1 MSETLPSPV
10 WVNTSQLLKQMVD
23 DLAAQSRVAVDT
35 ESNSLHAF
43 REQVCLLQF
52 SSCNADYLVDPLA
65 LRDLSL
71 LAPIFANPKI
81 EKIFHAAEYDLI
93 CLRRDFGFS
102 FANLFDTMQAARVLG
117 YPAVGLDRL
126 LGDKF
131 GVKMDKR
138 HQKANWAAR
147 PLSQEQIHYARLDTH
162 YLFNLRDA
170 LERELREKERLE
182 FALEDFSRACLAD
195 EQRQRINGGASWERF
210 AGRKDLSLRELT
222 VVSFL
227 CKWRD
232 KEAEKL
238 NRPPYKVVMDDV
250 FVALAKNPP
259 EQKVD
264 LSAAGLSEK
273 QIKLWGDQVLGA
285 IRRGAEAPLVERK
298 QAEPKNDAVLRRLEK
313 LKAWRK
319 NAGLEMK
326 VESDIILPKPY
337 LGLLSDNPPKSLDE
351 LRDLMKD
358 TPSRVEKYGP
368 QILKVLGVK
377 HAN

>member
-1 MSETLPSPV
+1 MFEALPPPV
-10 WVNTSQLLKQMVD
+10 WVHTKQSLQSMID
-23 DLAAQSRVAVDT
+23 DIAAQPRVAVDT

-52 SSCNADYLVDPLA
+52 STSKADYLVDPLA
-65 LRDLSL
+65 LTDLSPL
-71 LAPIFANPKI
+71 GAIFSNPHI

-102 FANLFDTMQAARVLG
+102 FANIFDTMHAARVLG
-117 YPAVGLDRL
+117 YPAVGLDKL

-131 GVKMDKR
+131 NIKMDKK

-147 PLSQEQIHYARLDTH
+147 PLPKEQVQYAMLDTH
-162 YLFNLRDA
+162 YLFDLRGA
-170 LERELREKERLE
+170 LEKELIEKDRLG
-182 FALEDFSRACLAD
+182 FALEDFRRACNHQDMKA
-195 EQRQRINGGASWERF
+195 RANGESWERF
-210 AGRKDLSLRELT
+210 SGRKDLSLRELT
-222 VVSFL
+222 IISHL

-232 KEAEKL
+232 KEAERL

-250 FVALAKNPP
+250 LIALAKNPP

-273 QIKLWGDQVLGA
+273 QIRLWGDMILAAVK
-285 IRRGAEAPLVERK
+285 RGSESPLVTRK
-298 QAEPKNDAVLRRLEK
+298 QAERKQDAVLRRLEK
-313 LKAWRK
+313 IKAWRK
-319 NAGLEMK
+319 NLGLEMK

-337 LGLLSDNPPKSLDE
+337 LSLLSENPPKNLEDLSE
-351 LRDLMKD
+351 LMKD
-358 TPSRVEKYGP
+358 SPARFEKFGA
-368 QILKVLGVK
+368 QILKALGVK

>member
-1 MSETLPSPV
+1 MFETLSPPV
-10 WVNTSQLLKQMVD
+10 WVNTTQLLKQMVD
-23 DLAAQSRVAVDT
+23 DLASQDRVAVDT

-52 SSCNADYLVDPLA
+52 STSKTDYLLDPLV
-65 LRDLSL
+65 LKDLSI
-71 LAPIFANPKI
+71 LAPIFSNPRI
-81 EKIFHAAEYDLI
+81 EKVFHAAEYDLI

-102 FANLFDTMQAARVLG
+102 FVNLFDTMQAARVLG

-131 GVKMDKR
+131 KIKMDKR

-147 PLSQEQIHYARLDTH
+147 PLTKDQIHYARLDTH
-162 YLFNLRDA
+162 YLFDLRDA
-170 LERELREKERLE
+170 LEQELREKQRLE
-182 FALEDFSRACLAD
+182 YALEDFNRACVME
-195 EQRQRINGGASWERF
+195 EQKQRLNGESWERF
-210 AGRKDLSLRELT
+210 SGRKDISLRELT
-222 VVSFL
+222 VFSQL

-232 KEAEKL
+232 KEAAKL
-238 NRPPYKVVMDDV
+238 NRPPYKVVMDEI

-273 QIKLWGDQVLGA
+273 QIKLWGDQVLSA
-285 IRRGAEAPLVERK
+285 IRHGVKAPLVERK
-298 QAEPKNDAVLRRLEK
+298 QLERKNDTVLRRLEK

-319 NAGLEMK
+319 SIGMEMQ

-337 LGLLSDNPPKSLDE
+337 LGLLSENPPKTLDE

-358 TPSRVEKYGP
+358 TPSRVDRFGAE
-368 QILKVLGVK
+368 ILMVLGVK
-377 HAN
+377 LAN

>member
-1 MSETLPSPV
+1 MFETLSPPV
-10 WVNTSQLLKQMVD
+10 WVNTTQLLKQMVD
-23 DLAAQSRVAVDT
+23 DLASQDRVAVDT

-52 SSCNADYLVDPLA
+52 STSKTDYLLDPLV
-65 LRDLSL
+65 LKDLSI
-71 LAPIFANPKI
+71 LAPIFSNPRI
-81 EKIFHAAEYDLI
+81 EKVFHAAEYDLI

-102 FANLFDTMQAARVLG
+102 FVNLFDTMQAARVLG

-131 GVKMDKR
+131 KIKMDKR

-147 PLSQEQIHYARLDTH
+147 PLTKDQIHYARLDTH
-162 YLFNLRDA
+162 YLFDLRDA
-170 LERELREKERLE
+170 LEQELREKQRLE
-182 FALEDFSRACLAD
+182 YALEDFNRACVME
-195 EQRQRINGGASWERF
+195 EQKQRLNGESWERF
-210 AGRKDLSLRELT
+210 SGRKDISLRELT
-222 VVSFL
+222 VISQL

-232 KEAEKL
+232 KEAAKL

-273 QIKLWGDQVLGA
+273 QIKLWGDQVLSA
-285 IRRGAEAPLVERK
+285 IRLGVKAPLVERK
-298 QAEPKNDAVLRRLEK
+298 QLERKNDAVLRRLEK

-319 NAGLEMK
+319 SIGMEMQ

-337 LGLLSDNPPKSLDE
+337 LGLLSENPPKTLDE
-351 LRDLMKD
+351 LRGLMKD
-358 TPSRVEKYGP
+358 TPSRVDRFGAE
-368 QILKVLGVK
+368 ILMVLGVK
-377 HAN
+377 LAN

>member
-1 MSETLPSPV
+1 MSDTLPPPV
-10 WVNTSQLLKQMVD
+10 WVNTTQLLKKMVE
-23 DLAAQSRVAVDT
+23 DLASQSRVAVDT

-52 SSCNADYLVDPLA
+52 TSAKTDYLLDPLE
-65 LRDLSL
+65 LKDLAV
-71 LAPIFANPKI
+71 LAPIFADPKI

-93 CLRRDFGFS
+93 CLRRDFGFT

-131 GVKMDKR
+131 QIKMDKR
-138 HQKANWAAR
+138 HQKANWATR
-147 PLSQEQIHYARLDTH
+147 PLTQEQIHYARLDTH
-162 YLFNLRDA
+162 YLFDLRDA
-170 LERELREKERLE
+170 LELELREKERLV
-182 FALEDFSRACLAD
+182 FALEDFERACLLE
-195 EQRQRINGGASWERF
+195 EQKQRSNGESWERF
-210 AGRKDLSLRELT
+210 SGRKDISLRELT
-222 VVSFL
+222 IISQL

-232 KEAEKL
+232 REAEKL

-250 FVALAKNPP
+250 FVALVKNPP

-285 IRRGAEAPLVERK
+285 IRRGVEAPLVARKQVERK
-298 QAEPKNDAVLRRLEK
+298 NEAALRRLEK

-319 NAGLEMK
+319 SIGLEMK

-337 LGLLSDNPPKSLDE
+337 LGLLSENPPKTLDE

-358 TPSRVEKYGP
+358 TPSRADRYGV

>member
-1 MSETLPSPV
+1 MSEVLAPPV
-10 WVNTSQLLKQMVD
+10 WVHTTELLKRMVD
-23 DLAAQSRVAVDT
+23 DIAAQSRVAVDT

-52 SSCNADYLVDPLA
+52 STPQADYLVDPLA
-65 LRDLSL
+65 LKDLSV
-71 LAPIFANPKI
+71 LAPIFSNPDI

-102 FANLFDTMQAARVLG
+102 FMNLFDTMQAARVLG
-117 YPAVGLDRL
+117 YPAVGLDKL

-147 PLSQEQIHYARLDTH
+147 PLTKEQIHYARLDTH
-162 YLFNLRDA
+162 YLFDLRNA
-170 LERELREKERLE
+170 LETELKEKERLD
-182 FALEDFSRACLAD
+182 FALEDFHRACQLD
-195 EQRQRINGGASWERF
+195 ESRTRLNGDSWERF

-222 VVSFL
+222 VVSQL

-232 KEAEKL
+232 KEAERL

-259 EQKVD
+259 EKKVD
-264 LSAAGLSEK
+264 LSGAGLSEK
-273 QIKLWGDQVLGA
+273 QIRLWGGMILDAVQ
-285 IRRGAEAPLVERK
+285 RGLEAPLVERK
-298 QAEPKNDAVLRRLEK
+298 QVERKNDAVLRRLEK

-319 NAGLEMK
+319 NAGSELH
-326 VESDIILPKPY
+326 VESDIVLPKPY
-337 LGLLSDNPPKSLDE
+337 LTILAENPPKNINDLVT
-351 LRDLMKD
+351 LMKD
-358 TPSRVEKYGP
+358 TPSRVEKFGP
-368 QILKVLGVK
+368 QILKALGVK

>member
-1 MSETLPSPV
+1 MFETLSPPV
-10 WVNTSQLLKQMVD
+10 WVNTTQLLKQMVD
-23 DLAAQSRVAVDT
+23 DLASQDRVAVDT

-52 SSCNADYLVDPLA
+52 STSKTDYLLDPLV
-65 LRDLSL
+65 LKDLSI
-71 LAPIFANPKI
+71 LAPIFSNPRI
-81 EKIFHAAEYDLI
+81 EKVFHAAEYDLV

-102 FANLFDTMQAARVLG
+102 FVNLFDTMQAARVLG

-131 GVKMDKR
+131 KIKMDKR

-147 PLSQEQIHYARLDTH
+147 PLTKDQIHYARLDTH
-162 YLFNLRDA
+162 YLFDLRDA
-170 LERELREKERLE
+170 LEQELREKQRLE
-182 FALEDFSRACLAD
+182 YALEDFNRACIME
-195 EQRQRINGGASWERF
+195 EQKQRLNGESWERF
-210 AGRKDLSLRELT
+210 SGRKDISLRELT
-222 VVSFL
+222 VISQL

-232 KEAEKL
+232 KEAAKL

-273 QIKLWGDQVLGA
+273 QIKLWGDQVLSATRLGVK
-285 IRRGAEAPLVERK
+285 APLVERK
-298 QAEPKNDAVLRRLEK
+298 QLERKNDAVLRRLEK

-319 NAGLEMK
+319 SIGMEMQ

-337 LGLLSDNPPKSLDE
+337 LGLLSENPPKTLDE
-351 LRDLMKD
+351 LRGLMKD
-358 TPSRVEKYGP
+358 TPSRVDRFGAE
-368 QILKVLGVK
+368 ILMVLGVK
-377 HAN
+377 LAN

>member
-1 MSETLPSPV
+1 MSETLRPPI
-10 WVNTSQLLKQMVD
+10 WVHTIQSLQMMVD
-23 DLAAQSRVAVDT
+23 DLAAQLRVAVDT

-52 SSCNADYLVDPLA
+52 SSIHEDYLVDPLA

-71 LAPIFANPKI
+71 LGPIFANPKI
-81 EKIFHAAEYDLI
+81 EKVFHAAEYDLI
-93 CLRRDFGFS
+93 CLRRDFGFT

-131 GVKMDKR
+131 GIKMDKR

-147 PLSQEQIHYARLDTH
+147 PLSEDQIHYARLDTH

-170 LERELREKERLE
+170 LEQELRERERLD
-182 FALEDFSRACLAD
+182 FALEDFYRACLPD
-195 EQRQRINGGASWERF
+195 EQKQRSNGGASWERF
-210 AGRKDLSLRELT
+210 AGRKDLTLRELT
-222 VVSFL
+222 VISFL

-250 FVALAKNPP
+250 FVALVKNPP

-264 LSAAGLSEK
+264 LSGAGLSEK
-273 QIKLWGDQVLGA
+273 QIKLWGDQVLSA
-285 IRRGAEAPLVERK
+285 IRHGAAAPLVERK
-298 QAEPKNDAVLRRLEK
+298 QAERKEDAVLRRLEK

-319 NAGLEMK
+319 SVGLEMK

-337 LGLLSDNPPKSLDE
+337 LGLLSENPPRSLED
-351 LRDLMKD
+351 LQDLMKD
-358 TPSRVEKYGP
+358 TPSRVEKFGV